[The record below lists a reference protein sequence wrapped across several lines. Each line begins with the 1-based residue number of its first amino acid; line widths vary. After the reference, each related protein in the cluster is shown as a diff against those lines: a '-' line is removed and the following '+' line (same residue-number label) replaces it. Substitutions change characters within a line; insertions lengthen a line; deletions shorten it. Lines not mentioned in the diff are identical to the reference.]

1 MPAQTARGFTYPQ
14 GSDDAATLDTTLE
27 TLAEEVNDHVG
38 RHAAGTVSGLV
49 VGSGGGSVTASVS
62 FPAGR
67 FTTTPV
73 VVTTLMSGIP
83 NAGATGVAANAW
95 AWASSIS
102 PTGCTINYR
111 RGAADT
117 GVVAWHAVEV

>member
-1 MPAQTARGFTYPQ
+1 MGQTTKGFTYADPV
-14 GSDDAATLDTTLE
+14 DAVGDFPATSQVQAEELDT
-27 TLAEEVNDHVG
+27 HVG
-38 RHAAGTVSGLV
+38 RHAAGVVSGLV
-49 VGSGGGSVTASVS
+49 VGSGGGSTTASVS

-83 NAGATGVAANAW
+83 GAGVTGAAANAW

-117 GVVAWHAVEV
+117 GTVAWHAMEV